1 MREHVLRGVVF
12 DLDGVIVDSH
22 PIHKR
27 AWQAFLASVG
37 REVSE
42 SDLDF
47 ILEGRKRQEILV
59 HFLGDLSESEVRD
72 YGNRKDEFF
81 RQFSAAPEPVAGSV
95 EFINSLGKTGI
106 RLAVA
111 TSASRRRARWTLE
124 QLKIMHHF
132 EVVVTGEDVAQ
143 CKPDPAIYK
152 LAAERLSI
160 ALECVLGIE
169 DSACG
174 VRSAKAA
181 GLRCVGIGSGSNIAA
196 LISAGADCVFPNLV
210 DRSITD
216 LEELLPRRQ
225 RSSSVTHRNLRG
237 VAGTDG
243 TSNRDM

>member
-1 MREHVLRGVVF
+1 MRNHVLHGIAF

-42 SDLDF
+42 SDLEYIF
-47 ILEGRKRQEILV
+47 EGRKRQEILI

-72 YGNRKDEFF
+72 YGDRKDKFF
-81 RQFSAAPEPVAGSV
+81 RQFSEVPEPVAGSI
-95 EFINSLGKTGI
+95 EFINGLRKTGL

-111 TSASRRRARWTLE
+111 TSASRQRARWTLE
-124 QLKIMHHF
+124 QLRIMHHF
-132 EVVVTGEDVAQ
+132 EVLVTGEDVEQ

-152 LAAERLSI
+152 LAAQRLSI
-160 ALECVLGIE
+160 APESVLGIE
-169 DSACG
+169 DSVCG

-181 GLRCVGIGSGSNIAA
+181 GLLCVGIGSGSNILA

-216 LEELLPRRQ
+216 LEELLPPRQ
-225 RSSSVTHRNLRG
+225 TSLSVAHRNLRCR
-237 VAGTDG
+237 A
-243 TSNRDM
+243 SMPR